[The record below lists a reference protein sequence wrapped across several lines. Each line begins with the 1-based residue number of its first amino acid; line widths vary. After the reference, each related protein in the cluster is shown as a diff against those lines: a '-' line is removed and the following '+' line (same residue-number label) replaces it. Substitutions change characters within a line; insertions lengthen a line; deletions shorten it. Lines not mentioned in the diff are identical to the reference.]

1 MSEVITFWTEILGA
15 VADFLMLEPISWF
28 TAIFVLLAVVMLVKR
43 IIF

>member
-1 MSEVITFWTEILGA
+1 MQEVVTFWTQILGA

-28 TAIFVLLAVVMLVKR
+28 TAIFVLLAVVALVRR